1 MTVGK
6 FPVRE
11 KTLTMLQGVLQV
23 RARKKAKPAIESR
36 IWPYF
41 FRGVGRIR
49 TAVDGFAIRCLATR
63 PQRQLFSASH
73 QTCWTSQP
81 RRFRWPKFLTS
92 IPRLH
97 FNSSSSMSG
106 KGSRKQKPTSP
117 ALRREMPIRV
127 APAAS
132 VVEVIPHNLNG
143 QGDREIRAICGIS
156 QGFHPAAAPQL
167 LTSAGESAH
176 PANPTQY

>member
-1 MTVGK
+1 VHQARK
-6 FPVRE
+6 
-11 KTLTMLQGVLQV
+11 
-23 RARKKAKPAIESR
+23 RKKAKPAIESR
-36 IWPYF
+36 IWPF
-41 FRGVGRIR
+41 IFRGVGRIR

-63 PQRQLFSASH
+63 PQRQLFGASH

-81 RRFRWPKFLTS
+81 RRFSWPKFLD
-92 IPRLH
+92 
-97 FNSSSSMSG
+97 FNSSTSMSG
-106 KGSRKQKPTSP
+106 KGSRKQKPKSP
-117 ALRREMPIRV
+117 ALRREMLIRV

-132 VVEVIPHNLNG
+132 VDEVIPHNLNG
-143 QGDREIRAICGIS
+143 QGDREIRVICGIS